1 MDNTIKLTAANDT
14 LKVSQATPNG
24 DITVKSS
31 GEAYIINNDDFTN
44 LLSYYKHIKRNNI
57 YNAYINPKGEEP
69 HTTQMEF
76 EEECNKR
83 VKSIA
88 EELEQI
94 VDGECKLCPECG
106 KYEYMEYDEDTD
118 RYYCDN
124 CESWHDSDDCNEQA
138 TVYDYLADAL
148 DYDITISST
157 GDYRGVSACVG
168 FGGPN
173 IYIDTNTGNVEL
185 YWGTTKAFWS
195 LSYSVIDA
203 INDYFE
209 EFWKCM
215 R

>member
-1 MDNTIKLTAANDT
+1 MDNTIKLTT
-14 LKVSQATPNG
+14 
-24 DITVKSS
+24 
-31 GEAYIINNDDFTN
+31 E
-44 LLSYYKHIKRNNI
+44 LLQTYFKRNNI

-157 GDYRGVSACVG
+157 GDYRGVSVCVG

-209 EFWKCM
+209 ELWKCM